1 MTGPQAQ
8 KRPLMLAALNGLS
21 VARVSGREDGRHDAT
36 RVPIDERVSSGLVR
50 CDLFSLLPD
59 SGSSSLPRPA
69 SAACRGLSLSMEED
83 LIQVCCVRADPFQH
97 LLFLHC
103 GLCTFIKLAYWCLIK
118 KSSPRAGEA
127 AQ

>member
-1 MTGPQAQ
+1 MTGLQAQ

-36 RVPIDERVSSGLVR
+36 RVPIDERVSSGLVK
-50 CDLFSLLPD
+50 CDLFSVLPD

-69 SAACRGLSLSMEED
+69 SGLILSMEED
-83 LIQVCCVRADPFQH
+83 LVQVCCVRADPFQH

-103 GLCTFIKLAYWCLIK
+103 GLCTL
-118 KSSPRAGEA
+118 SSWHIGA
-127 AQ
+127 